1 MLITSLFIMTK
12 SINSLTRSQALV
24 KLDKLNNPNIGTG
37 YLSVKIKMI
46 FNQNFFFVFFHV
58 FQNFIFHYD
67 IYYYCCKNK
76 NKTMWGIGVLT
87 PAVKNPCV
95 TFDSP
100 KT

>member
-76 NKTMWGIGVLT
+76 NKNNVGARGTD
-87 PAVKNPCV
+87 PCSQKSMCN
-95 TFDSP
+95 F
-100 KT
+100 